1 MEIFSDIKGLRQY
14 LRQASCENKSIGL
27 VPTMGALHN
36 GHLKL
41 IHSSKKQNDITV
53 CSIFV
58 NPTQFNN
65 PDDLEKYP
73 RDTKT
78 DLAKLEDSFCDV
90 VFAPPVEVM
99 YEQESLLHF
108 HFEYLEEIMEGK
120 YRPGHFKGVGIVVA
134 KLFNLIEP
142 NKAYFGTKD
151 LQQLTLIKR
160 LTKELLYD
168 IQIIPVDTVREPDG
182 LAMSSRNKLLSKE
195 DKKHALDLY
204 NVLISAKQK
213 LITGDTVKSVQ
224 FYVQDFFKSES
235 KIKLEYF
242 EIVNTNDLQ
251 KVTKI
256 HSAEGVSLCIAGHL
270 GKVRLIDNIS
280 LN

>member
-1 MEIFSDIKGLRQY
+1 
-14 LRQASCENKSIGL
+14 
-27 VPTMGALHN
+27 
-36 GHLKL
+36 
-41 IHSSKKQNDITV
+41 
-53 CSIFV
+53 
-58 NPTQFNN
+58 
-65 PDDLEKYP
+65 
-73 RDTKT
+73 
-78 DLAKLEDSFCDV
+78 
-90 VFAPPVEVM
+90 
-99 YEQESLLHF
+99 
-108 HFEYLEEIMEGK
+108 MEGK

-142 NKAYFGTKD
+142 NKAYFGIKD
-151 LQQLTLIKR
+151 LQQLTIIKR

-204 NVLISAKQK
+204 NALIRAKQK
-213 LITGDTVKSVQ
+213 LITGDTVKAVQ

-235 KIKLEYF
+235 KIKMEYF
-242 EIVNTNDLQ
+242 EIVNTNDLR

-256 HSAEGVSLCIAGHL
+256 HSAEDVSLCIAGHL